1 MNIKKERREWVERSG
16 DGFKG
21 AVVATLGLLLLA
33 CGGDGGHHDGG
44 KQSQGLTLSVQSSD
58 ATRVTGGDMRVRLH
72 ADEALKPAVRVRV
85 DGAELPDSPDME
97 VRDGDL
103 SGVISGLPL
112 GPSRVEVEA
121 TTMKGD
127 TLSASLQV
135 VNHPAAGPVFSGPHL
150 TPFEC
155 RTVDSDL
162 GAPLDADCSVER
174 RLDYFYFN
182 QAGERQVLADPYG
195 PRPSD
200 LATTTTLS
208 GDIVPYIVRV
218 ESGTVNRSIY
228 RIAVLEDP
236 QSEGTWND
244 GGWNGRLVFRLG
256 ESTGAQY
263 NQGDSDFGDVFKD
276 NAANNAIARGY
287 GYIISTLN
295 VNKVNVNDVVA
306 AETMMMVKE
315 RFIEGYGVP
324 MWMVG
329 MGASGGAIQQMLI
342 AQNYPGLLDGVMP
355 DAAFPDV
362 FGTAQAVSDCR
373 LLNRYF
379 TANPA
384 DDATRQ
390 AFEGHLTGICRN
402 WDFGNGDAIV
412 VDSGS
417 VSPAC
422 GLRDASLVYDPV
434 TNPDGVRCS
443 LYDININTLGT
454 DPDTGIVRRP
464 LDNVGVQYGLQALR
478 AGDISVNEF
487 LDVNANVGGFDADG
501 KLAAERTVADPQA
514 LALAYGRGRVGT
526 GGGGLATVPIFHLR
540 VYAEPGGDIH
550 TIYNDIQ
557 IREKL
562 IRENGN
568 ADNQVI
574 WLFPRPELA
583 MLLNLGED
591 QQDALAELG
600 EQVSLQQF
608 ALMSQWLDDLVA
620 DPAPLS
626 AAKVVAHKPTTAT
639 DACWRVDNGERV
651 NEVATFDD
659 AGVCNSLYPKT
670 PTPRIAAG
678 GPVADDIL
686 KCELRPTDDFDY
698 GNVFFDGDQWD
709 RLNAIFPNGVC
720 DYSRKGVG
728 QRSLEG
734 TWLDYSAQD

>member
-1 MNIKKERREWVERSG
+1 MKTKSERFDRSG
-16 DGFKG
+16 DGLKG
-21 AVVATLGLLLLA
+21 AVIAALGLLLLA
-33 CGGDGGHHDGG
+33 CGGGSDHDDGGEAP
-44 KQSQGLTLSVQSSD
+44 QALTLSVLSSD
-58 ATRVTGGDMRVRLH
+58 PGRVTGGDMRVRLH
-72 ADEALKPAVRVRV
+72 AGESLRPAVRVRV
-85 DGAELPDSPDME
+85 DGAELPESFDLQA
-97 VRDGDL
+97 RDGDL

-112 GPSRVEVEA
+112 GPARVEVEA
-121 TTMKGD
+121 TTVNGD
-127 TLSASLQV
+127 VRRATVDV

-155 RTVDSDL
+155 RTVESDL

-174 RLDYFYFN
+174 RVDYFYFN
-182 QAGERQVLADPYG
+182 QAGERLALADPYG

-200 LATTTTLS
+200 LATTTTLG
-208 GDIVPYIVRV
+208 GDTVPYIVRV
-218 ESGTVNRSIY
+218 ESGTLNRSIY

-236 QSEGTWND
+236 TAEGTWND
-244 GGWNGRLVFRLG
+244 GAWNGRLVFRLG
-256 ESTGAQY
+256 ESTAAQY
-263 NQGDSDFGDVFKD
+263 NQGDNDFGEVFKD
-276 NAANNAIARGY
+276 SAAMTAIASGY

-324 MWMVG
+324 LWMVG
-329 MGASGGAIQQMLI
+329 LGGSGGAIQQMLI
-342 AQNYPGLLDGVMP
+342 AQNYPGLLDGLLP
-355 DAAFPDV
+355 GAAFPDV

-379 TANPA
+379 TAHPA

-390 AFEGHLTGICRN
+390 AFEGHLPGTCRN
-402 WDFGNGDAIV
+402 WDFGNGDAILAN
-412 VDSGS
+412 DGS
-417 VSPAC
+417 ASPAC
-422 GLRDASLVYDPV
+422 GLRNASLVYDPV

-443 LYDININTLGT
+443 IYDININTLGI

-464 LDNVGVQYGLQALR
+464 LDNVGVQYGLEALR
-478 AGDISVNEF
+478 AGDISVDEF
-487 LDVNANVGGFDADG
+487 LDVNEGVGGFDADG
-501 KLAAERTVADPQA
+501 NLAAERTVAGSQA
-514 LALAYGRGRVGT
+514 LALAYARGRVGS
-526 GGGGLATVPIFHLR
+526 GGGGLATVPIFHR
-540 VYAEPGGDIH
+540 RFYAEPAGDIH

-583 MLLNLGED
+583 VLRGFGQE
-591 QQDALAELG
+591 QQEALSELS
-600 EQVSLQQF
+600 EQVSRQQF
-608 ALMSQWLDDLVA
+608 DLMRQWLDALVA

-626 AAKVVAHKPTTAT
+626 AAKVVAHKPATAV

-651 NEVATFDD
+651 NEVATFDGD
-659 AGVCNSLYPKT
+659 GVCNGLYPKT

-678 GPVADDIL
+678 GPVVDDII
-686 KCELRPTDDFDY
+686 KCELRATEDFDY
-698 GNVFFDGDQWD
+698 GEVFFDGGQWD
-709 RLNAIFPNGVC
+709 RLNRIFPDGVC

-728 QRSLEG
+728 QRSVEG
-734 TWLDYSAQD
+734 TWLDYSSAQR